1 MWMNLWMQSSKQI
14 GGLIVG
20 NKLDASEFLFKDE
33 VCTREFEFILSKVTY
48 CYKKMIASNK
58 LIPLNDE
65 NGIRDILLLDYLKN
79 SNVKT
84 ELNLT
89 NYLFDRE
96 SSEISSSGRIDIR
109 IMPVNPFISDDAY
122 YILECKRLDNQ
133 ARRGVSGL
141 NYKYIDKG
149 IQRFTT
155 GFYSSYYRL
164 NAMVGFVI
172 DSLDIHSNVED
183 INYLL
188 ENDFKQ
194 IDTSV
199 LLTKENFIDNYE
211 LQFSSFDKGQSG
223 FKIISPNV
231 LVLLNNYA
239 IPSPPHALPS
249 RSKKPTHDQNLSKS
263 GCPITRTDCG
273 E

>member
-1 MWMNLWMQSSKQI
+1 MNLWMQSSKRI
-14 GGLIVG
+14 GGLIVE
-20 NKLDASEFLFKDE
+20 NKLDASEFFFKDDI
-33 VCTREFEFILSKVTY
+33 CTREFEFILSKITF

-58 LIPLNDE
+58 QIPLNDE

-79 SNVKT
+79 LDVKT

-96 SSEISSSGRIDIR
+96 SSEINSSGRVDIR

-133 ARRGVSGL
+133 ARQGVSGL

-155 GFYSSYYRL
+155 GFYSSYFKL

-194 IDTSV
+194 IDTTV

-211 LQFSSFDKGQSG
+211 FYYSSVHLTKDNQDLKLYHLMFC
-223 FKIISPNV
+223 FV
-231 LVLLNNYA
+231 
-239 IPSPPHALPS
+239 
-249 RSKKPTHDQNLSKS
+249 
-263 GCPITRTDCG
+263 

>member
-1 MWMNLWMQSSKQI
+1 MNLWMQSSKQT
-14 GGLIVG
+14 GGRIVE
-20 NKLDASEFLFKDE
+20 NKLDASEFLFKDKI
-33 VCTREFEFILSKVTY
+33 CTREFEFILSNVTC
-48 CYKKMIASNK
+48 CYKKMIVSNK
-58 LIPLNDE
+58 PIPLNNE

-79 SNVKT
+79 SDIKK

-96 SSEISSSGRIDIR
+96 TSENSSTGRVDIR
-109 IMPVNPFISDDAY
+109 VMPVNPLVSDDAY
-122 YILECKRLDNQ
+122 YILECKRLDNH

-141 NYKYIDKG
+141 NYKYIDNG

-155 GFYSSYYRL
+155 GFYFSYYKL

-188 ENDFKQ
+188 KKDFKQ
-194 IDTSV
+194 IDTTV
-199 LLTKENFIDNYE
+199 PLTKENFINNFEFHYSSNHLTNVNQDLKLYH
-211 LQFSSFDKGQSG
+211 LMFSF
-223 FKIISPNV
+223 V
-231 LVLLNNYA
+231 
-239 IPSPPHALPS
+239 
-249 RSKKPTHDQNLSKS
+249 
-263 GCPITRTDCG
+263 